1 MPLQG
6 KKECPSPCLNNA
18 NMAGRCW
25 EPCGSF
31 WFGFCHF
38 EVFIMNGSDWSMR
51 SLFCIHLLLWRDSAL
66 PWPIGLEQKL
76 SFLRFLLSPAVMICR
91 EQKNKMTDTGNKISF
106 VLRLAGWGAPSSLRW
121 TGLNGLVIIK
131 MSWSGFK
138 GISVHYKVLSYSLSV
153 MMTKAEGV
161 RASLF
166 RLIPLLN

>member
-1 MPLQG
+1 MPFPLFEQC
-6 KKECPSPCLNNA
+6 KY
-18 NMAGRCW
+18 GRQVLRTVW
-25 EPCGSF
+25 QFLVWILPLWSF
-31 WFGFCHF
+31 HYEWVGLEH
-38 EVFIMNGSDWSMR
+38 EVLVLYSSIVMER
-51 SLFCIHLLLWRDSAL
+51 LCSAL
-66 PWPIGLEQKL
+66 TYRAGAEVKLLELQVY
-76 SFLRFLLSPAVMICR
+76 SSWFLLSPAVMICR